1 MGSSCMKTSKTITK
15 TIVLLIIGIFV
26 LNGRLALAAEETETV
41 IVIDCFYSNACAS
54 CNEEAK
60 LIEEFQTLI
69 GDVGGKAR
77 IVYNMHNT
85 IRTNEIE
92 TLDQYCKIYNVPE
105 NEIFMPILFVGDTY
119 LSGIDDIK
127 KSLKSVV
134 DEEILLNRQKDD
146 INVPG
151 ISEQADAEQK
161 KYIVTYNKTDDT
173 ELIYFFL
180 PSCEDCSK
188 AEKALA
194 ELPSVIKLEHRGR
207 IIYSNIKIVK
217 LNAGEE
223 ENLAQLKA
231 RFEYLNV
238 PTEDQQVPIVFLGN
252 TWFSGSESIQ
262 SNLKTAILNG
272 QGIGTV
278 KILMSESQVSDTG
291 VLNFLSVFLTG
302 LLNGINPCSLSMLIF
317 FLSVLVAN
325 ENIKLFPAGMSFI
338 IGKFLAFVLLGTL
351 FYQLFLKVNINW
363 FQTVSKIIL
372 VCIGIALIILNIR
385 DYFAAKGEKYNKILL
400 QLPERLRKFDHSL
413 IKAVSAI
420 SDNKVF
426 IPVCFILGVLIAAG
440 EFLCTGQIYLAT
452 IVLMLRKNPYPD
464 FNVLFSFILYG
475 IAFILPLFI
484 ITVLLS
490 KGRAVFE
497 VSETVREKMPL
508 IKLFN
513 ALFFLIFIILVIV
526 VF

>member
-1 MGSSCMKTSKTITK
+1 MKTTK
-15 TIVLLIIGIFV
+15 TIIKIIVLLVIGIFV
-26 LNGRLALAAEETETV
+26 INGRIALAGEETDIF

-54 CNEEAK
+54 CNEETK
-60 LIEEFQTLI
+60 LIQEFQDLI
-69 GDVGGKAR
+69 GDVGNKAR
-77 IVYNMHNT
+77 IVYNMHNAFH
-85 IRTNEIE
+85 TNEME
-92 TLDQYCKIYNVPE
+92 TLTQYYKIYNVPE
-105 NEIFMPILFVGDTY
+105 NERFMPILFIGDKY
-119 LSGIDDIK
+119 LPGIDEIK
-127 KSLKSVV
+127 KSLKSIVN
-134 DEEILLNRQKDD
+134 EEILINQQNAD
-146 INVPG
+146 IDAPD
-151 ISEQADAEQK
+151 ISEQAVNAEQK
-161 KYIVTYNKTDDT
+161 KYIVTHNKTNDT

-180 PSCEDCSK
+180 PSCEDCGK

-194 ELPSVIKLEHRGR
+194 GLPSVIKLEQGNK

-238 PTEDQQVPIVFLGN
+238 PVEDQQVPIVFLGN
-252 TWFSGSESIQ
+252 TWFSGAANIQ
-262 SNLKTAILNG
+262 ANLKTAISNG

-278 KILMSESQVSDTG
+278 KIMMSESQVADTG

-325 ENIKLFPAGMSFI
+325 ENTKLFTAGMTFI
-338 IGKFLAFVLLGTL
+338 AGKFLAFVLLGTL
-351 FYQLFLKVNINW
+351 FYRLFLNANFQW

-372 VCIGIALIILNIR
+372 ICIGTALIILNIR

-413 IKAVSAI
+413 IKTVSAI

-426 IPVCFILGVLIAAG
+426 VPVCFILGVLIAAG

-464 FNVLFSFILYG
+464 FNVLFSFIIYG
-475 IAFILPLFI
+475 IAFVLPLFI
-484 ITVLLS
+484 LTVLLS

-497 VSETVREKMPL
+497 VSEAVREKMPL
-508 IKLFN
+508 IKLVN
-513 ALFFLIFIILVIV
+513 ALFFLMFIILVIF

>member
-1 MGSSCMKTSKTITK
+1 M
-15 TIVLLIIGIFV
+15 
-26 LNGRLALAAEETETV
+26 
-41 IVIDCFYSNACAS
+41 
-54 CNEEAK
+54 
-60 LIEEFQTLI
+60 
-69 GDVGGKAR
+69 
-77 IVYNMHNT
+77 
-85 IRTNEIE
+85 
-92 TLDQYCKIYNVPE
+92 
-105 NEIFMPILFVGDTY
+105 
-119 LSGIDDIK
+119 
-127 KSLKSVV
+127 
-134 DEEILLNRQKDD
+134 
-146 INVPG
+146 
-151 ISEQADAEQK
+151 
-161 KYIVTYNKTDDT
+161 
-173 ELIYFFL
+173 IYFFL

-385 DYFAAKGEKYNKILL
+385 DYFAAKGEN
-400 QLPERLRKFDHSL
+400 
-413 IKAVSAI
+413 
-420 SDNKVF
+420 
-426 IPVCFILGVLIAAG
+426 
-440 EFLCTGQIYLAT
+440 T
-452 IVLMLRKNPYPD
+452 IRSCCNCLKD
-464 FNVLFSFILYG
+464 
-475 IAFILPLFI
+475 
-484 ITVLLS
+484 
-490 KGRAVFE
+490 
-497 VSETVREKMPL
+497 
-508 IKLFN
+508 
-513 ALFFLIFIILVIV
+513 
-526 VF
+526 